1 MTNFLASGATPT
13 AFVHTASA
21 DDSGGIL
28 IAFTNWVVEFMDTL
42 GLGAVFVLTTLE
54 NILPFVPSEIV
65 LPLAGFTASRGTSF
79 GVVAAI
85 VTSTIGAVCGSLV
98 LYELARR
105 FGRERTRQWMSKIP
119 LLDIDDV
126 DRTEAFFNT
135 HHRPTVFFGRM
146 LPVFRCLISLP
157 AGVVKMP
164 VWQFI
169 LFTAAGSAIWN
180 IILVTAGYLLGEN
193 WHIVEE
199 YGSLFSK
206 IFLLL
211 CVAVV
216 AVWIVKRV
224 YRNKKSATARC
235 DSAVTKCD

>member
-1 MTNFLASGATPT
+1 MTNLLAGGSLPT
-13 AFVHTASA
+13 VLTEAASS
-21 DDSGGIL
+21 DSGGIL

-65 LPLAGFTASRGTSF
+65 LPLAGFTASRGTGF

-85 VTSTIGAVCGSLV
+85 ITSTIGAVCGSLV

-105 FGRERTRQWMSKIP
+105 FGRERTRHWMSKIP

-126 DRTEAFFNT
+126 DRTEEFFNK

-164 VWQFI
+164 VWQFV

-180 IILVTAGYLLGEN
+180 ILLVTAGYLLGEN

-199 YGSLFSK
+199 YGSIFSK
-206 IFLLL
+206 IFILL
-211 CVAVV
+211 CVAVA

-224 YRNKKSATARC
+224 RRNKKSAC
-235 DSAVTKCD
+235 S